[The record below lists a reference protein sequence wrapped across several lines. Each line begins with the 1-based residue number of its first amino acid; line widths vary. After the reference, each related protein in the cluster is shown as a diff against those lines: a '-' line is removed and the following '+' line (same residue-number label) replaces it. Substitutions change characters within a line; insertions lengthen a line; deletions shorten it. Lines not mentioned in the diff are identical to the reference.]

1 MNPNITLL
9 GQMFSFAILIW
20 FTVKFIWPPLM
31 KAIEDR
37 QQKIAEGLAAADQQ
51 PEEPRPGAGQG
62 QRGIKDARIKA
73 NEIIEQAHARA
84 NQIVDQAKNDAI
96 AEANR
101 QKALAESEIAA
112 AANRAKEDLRKQVSV
127 LAVTGAEKLL
137 KREIDANA
145 HKALIDDLARSSED
159 ATDEQ
164 GPDPRPSLR
173 PRRVL
178 AGA

>member
-9 GQMFSFAILIW
+9 GQMLSFAILIW

-31 KAIEDR
+31 KAIEER
-37 QQKIAEGLAAADQQ
+37 QQKIAEGLAAADRSQKDLAQ
-51 PEEPRPGAGQG
+51 AQDKVNEAL
-62 QRGIKDARIKA
+62 KDARTKA
-73 NEIIEQAHARA
+73 NEIIEQAHGRA
-84 NQIVDQAKNDAI
+84 NQIIDQAKNDAI

-101 QKALAESEIAA
+101 QKALAEAEITA

-145 HKALIDDLARSSED
+145 HKALIDDLA
-159 ATDEQ
+159 AQ
-164 GPDPRPSLR
+164 L
-173 PRRVL
+173 
-178 AGA
+178 